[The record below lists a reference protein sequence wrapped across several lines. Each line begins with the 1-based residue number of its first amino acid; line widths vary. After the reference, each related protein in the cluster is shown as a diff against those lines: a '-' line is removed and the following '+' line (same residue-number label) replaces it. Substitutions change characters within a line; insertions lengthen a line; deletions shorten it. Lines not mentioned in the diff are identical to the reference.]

1 MSEVLLL
8 FLCFVLGICNGHS
21 LDFQKYPSQPY
32 DFGYSIYDKYG
43 NRQHREEKSDEKGTK
58 IGSYGYTDSYGIY
71 RHVDYIAD
79 ENGFRAIVRT
89 NEHGT
94 AKEDPA
100 DVHMYSENSGSQA
113 IKTVKSSKS
122 VPITHA
128 VVPTKVYSRS
138 PMQEYVKKPHKYV
151 PVYVPK
157 YHPRY
162 VSSPFKRIRD
172 QYSYIIAQDQAL
184 QSTRTTDLPLY
195 RDK

>member
-1 MSEVLLL
+1 MDTRVLL
-8 FLCFVLGICNGHS
+8 FCLCFVLGIYNGHS
-21 LDFQKYPSQPY
+21 LHFQKYPSQPY

-43 NRQHREEKSDEKGTK
+43 NRQHREEKSDEKGAK
-58 IGSYGYTDSYGIY
+58 IGSYGYTDSYGVY

-79 ENGFRAIVRT
+79 ENGFRAVVRT

-100 DVHMYSENSGSQA
+100 DVQMYSENTQSHA
-113 IKTVKSSKS
+113 IHTVKNAKS
-122 VPITHA
+122 ISHSHTLPA
-128 VVPTKVYSRS
+128 KVYSRS
-138 PMQEYVKKPHKYV
+138 PVQEYVKKPHKYI

-162 VSSPFKRIRD
+162 VSSPFKRLRD

-184 QSTRTTDLPLY
+184 QSTHTTDLPVY